1 MVPQNGGAASTAL
14 EMPTAIVIAA
24 KIFTFIVL
32 INRKGWVAIFAKG
45 YYYSANQIGYTS
57 GLGVAIG
64 IGSRGLL
71 YR

>member
-45 YYYSANQIGYTS
+45 FY
-57 GLGVAIG
+57 
-64 IGSRGLL
+64 
-71 YR
+71 